1 MKKVEAIV
9 RMERFNEV
17 REALHNIGI
26 TGLTSYGING
36 AGMQNGAVQKNRK
49 PGSWDT
55 RELVR
60 KTKLEVVCDDSSLD
74 KVITAIVDSAKTGKI
89 GDLRKIRQ
97 INSSVILLMNFPNM
111 EIRVT
116 KYVLQKITLK

>member
-17 REALHNIGI
+17 REALHNVGI

-36 AGMQNGAVQKNRK
+36 AGMQNGAMQKNRK
-49 PGSWDT
+49 PGSWEA

-60 KTKLEVVCDDSSLD
+60 KTKLEVVCDDSAVD
-74 KVITAIVDSAKTGKI
+74 KVITAIVDSAKTGNI
-89 GDLRKIRQ
+89 GDGKIF
-97 INSSVILLMNFPNM
+97 VFPLDNA
-111 EIRVT
+111 IRIRT
-116 KYVLQKITLK
+116 GEMHNEAI

>member
-9 RMERFNEV
+9 RTERFNDV
-17 REALHNIGI
+17 RGALHNIGI

-36 AGMQNGAVQKNRK
+36 AGMQDGVPKKSRRS
-49 PGSWDT
+49 GSWEG

-74 KVITAIVDSAKTGKI
+74 KVINAIIDGAKTGNI
-89 GDLRKIRQ
+89 GDGKIF
-97 INSSVILLMNFPNM
+97 VFPLENA
-111 EIRVT
+111 IRIRT
-116 KYVLQKITLK
+116 GETQGTAI

>member
-1 MKKVEAIV
+1 MGSMKKVEAIV

-17 REALHNIGI
+17 REALHNVGI
-26 TGLTSYGING
+26 TGLTCYGING

-60 KTKLEVVCDDSSLD
+60 KTKLEVVCDDSSVD
-74 KVITAIVDSAKTGKI
+74 KVITAIVDSAKTGNI
-89 GDLRKIRQ
+89 GDGKIF
-97 INSSVILLMNFPNM
+97 VFPLDNA
-111 EIRVT
+111 IRIRT
-116 KYVLQKITLK
+116 GETHGEAI

>member
-36 AGMQNGAVQKNRK
+36 AGIQNGEIQKSRK

-89 GDLRKIRQ
+89 GDGKIF
-97 INSSVILLMNFPNM
+97 VFPLDNA
-111 EIRVT
+111 IRIRT
-116 KYVLQKITLK
+116 GETHGEAI